1 MLKTLIHNVIFM
13 FLFGYNVFFMYLCTV
28 FKTSDVYH
36 YNSKAMPKDPIEMR
50 IKFLEELLH
59 QYTEVSDKAGM
70 SKRTQEET
78 VNRILD
84 KLSKLYKMRKK

>member
-1 MLKTLIHNVIFM
+1 
-13 FLFGYNVFFMYLCTV
+13 
-28 FKTSDVYH
+28 
-36 YNSKAMPKDPIEMR
+36 MPKDPIEMR

>member
-1 MLKTLIHNVIFM
+1 ML
-13 FLFGYNVFFMYLCTV
+13 LFGYNVFFMYLCTV
-28 FKTSDVYH
+28 FKKTEVLH
-36 YNSKAMPKDPIEMR
+36 LNSKAMPKDPIEMR